1 MADLSHPLG
10 TAPTRYYV
18 HYHTHTHMSNRV
30 KREILRQGRGRDKRH
45 IKAALETARVESN
58 FSNPSGGDGDSAG
71 WRQERRSLYKNP
83 TNIKASVRR
92 FYREAAK
99 LDKGQK
105 SYQLAADVQ
114 RPAKQYRG
122 RYKGA
127 SREAQDIIK
136 GVRTGSKSVRSGVQV
151 STSNK
156 TRSTFD
162 SAGYQKA
169 QRGQTLAKLFSKHEG
184 GSVLTRTGV
193 LSSAP
198 VDKADFRGSKTEK
211 TRTVGGTQGGGSQ
224 AGSRPGK
231 RPGRRVLSGKVIG
244 TPGVGTHT
252 VGNWQSDNAVDLAEP
267 EGTPVRATTD
277 GVVVK
282 VGGNAK
288 DKGRFG
294 GIAVTIKGPHGGT
307 FYTHLRSSRVR
318 AGQRVRRGDIL
329 GGSGTANGVAHLH
342 YGQERGDPR
351 KRVKK

>member
-1 MADLSHPLG
+1 MARNPII
-10 TAPTRYYV
+10 
-18 HYHTHTHMSNRV
+18 
-30 KREILRQGRGRDKRH
+30 KEILRQGRGRKKSH
-45 IKAALETARVESN
+45 VKAALEAGRVESN
-58 FSNPSGGDGDSAG
+58 FSNPSGGDADSAG
-71 WRQERRSLYKNP
+71 WRQERRSLYKDP
-83 TNIKASVRR
+83 TNVKASVRR

-105 SYQLAADVQ
+105 SWELAADVQ

-127 SREAQDIIK
+127 SREAESLVGRVSK
-136 GVRTGSKSVRSGVQV
+136 GSKSVRSGVQV
-151 STSNK
+151 STSK
-156 TRSTFD
+156 QKHSTFD
-162 SAGYQKA
+162 RAGYEKA
-169 QRGQTLAKLFSKHEG
+169 QRGQTLAKLFSDNKG

-198 VDKADFRGSKTEK
+198 VDKADFRGSKTTK
-211 TRTVGGTQGGGSQ
+211 SRRVGGTQGEGSK
-224 AGSRPGK
+224 AGKRPGK
-231 RPGRRVLSGKVIG
+231 RVLRGKVIG
-244 TPGVGTHT
+244 TPGAGTHT
-252 VGNWQSDNAVDLAEP
+252 VGNWQSDNAVDLALK
-267 EGTPVRATTD
+267 EGSPVRATTD

-294 GIAVTIKGPHGGT
+294 GVAVTIKGPHGGT

-318 AGQRVRRGDIL
+318 PGQRVRRGDIL

-351 KRVKK
+351 KRVKR

>member
-1 MADLSHPLG
+1 MARNPII
-10 TAPTRYYV
+10 
-18 HYHTHTHMSNRV
+18 
-30 KREILRQGRGRDKRH
+30 KEILRQGKGRNKRH
-45 IKAALETARVESN
+45 VKAALEAGRVESN
-58 FSNPSGGDGDSAG
+58 FSNPSGGDADSAG
-71 WRQERRSLYKNP
+71 WRQERRSLYKDP
-83 TNIKASVRR
+83 TNVKASVRR

-105 SYQLAADVQ
+105 SWKLAADVQ
-114 RPAKQYRG
+114 RPAAQYRG

-127 SREAQDIIK
+127 SREAENLVRGI
-136 GVRTGSKSVRSGVQV
+136 RTGGKSVSTGVQV

-156 TRSTFD
+156 KHSTFD
-162 SAGYQKA
+162 RKGYERA
-169 QRGQTLAKLFSKHEG
+169 QRGQTLAKLFSDNKG

-198 VDKADFRGSKTEK
+198 VDKADFRGSASKT
-211 TRTVGGTQGGGSQ
+211 TRTVGGSQGGGSK
-224 AGSRPGK
+224 AGRRAGK
-231 RPGRRVLSGKVIG
+231 RPGKRVLSGKIIG

-252 VGNWQSDNAVDLAEP
+252 VGNWQSDNAVDLAEK

-318 AGQRVRRGDIL
+318 PGQRVRRGDIL
-329 GGSGTANGVAHLH
+329 GGSGSANGVAHLH